1 MTIQTTT
8 THKIIIP
15 LEFEFTEEDLTI
27 ECFGPDENTE
37 EIVEEPLQHLYG
49 WCESDFKR
57 FSISVGEMISEILEK
72 EIKKREVKEI
82 TPKQLELIK

>member
-27 ECFGPDENTE
+27 ECCGPDENE
-37 EIVEEPLQHLYG
+37 EIVEEPLEHLYG

-57 FSISVGEMISEILEK
+57 FSIMVGEMISEILEK
-72 EIKKREVKEI
+72 EMKKREVKEI

>member
-1 MTIQTTT
+1 MTIQATT

-27 ECFGPDENTE
+27 ECCGPDENE

-49 WCESDFKR
+49 
-57 FSISVGEMISEILEK
+57 
-72 EIKKREVKEI
+72 
-82 TPKQLELIK
+82 

>member
-27 ECFGPDENTE
+27 ECCGPDENE
-37 EIVEEPLQHLYG
+37 EIVEEPLEHLYG

-57 FSISVGEMISEILEK
+57 FSISMGEMISEILEK
-72 EIKKREVKEI
+72 EMKKREVKEI